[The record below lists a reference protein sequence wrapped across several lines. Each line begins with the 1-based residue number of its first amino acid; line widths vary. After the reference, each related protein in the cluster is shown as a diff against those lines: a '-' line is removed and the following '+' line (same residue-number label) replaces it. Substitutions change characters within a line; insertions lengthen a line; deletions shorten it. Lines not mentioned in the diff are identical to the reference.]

1 MKALLASICILG
13 LHSTSAFAT
22 DEQAPKKEV
31 QDMSDP
37 LAVYTQAGVGA
48 TNKGINLKV
57 GKSYDPGTANTMAMN
72 VIEIKG
78 LLGDT
83 LGWDSGDNKDN
94 SIDSIRFRNFKVNTK
109 TGRGSQ
115 IDFSYNFDESNIAKK
130 TGDLSYS
137 LMQALPKMGWFNF
150 YPLAGVGA
158 SFGKDVTEQ
167 DGSIDS
173 GYAFNGTYGLIGM
186 YGKMTITK
194 NLWLNYNPFWLTTFT
209 GSNIYKDNAYGAD
222 NSHLLTHE
230 FAINYQI
237 NPKLNVRYFAN
248 WNENLNFGDGDH
260 RIEVN
265 YQL

>member
-1 MKALLASICILG
+1 MKKKFIALSLFTLQSI
-13 LHSTSAFAT
+13 SAFAEN
-22 DEQAPKKEV
+22 EQDTKKEV

-48 TNKGINLKV
+48 TNKGINIKV

-83 LGWDSGDNKDN
+83 LGWDGDKNDN
-94 SIDSIRFRNFKVNTK
+94 SVDSIRFRNFKVNT
-109 TGRGSQ
+109 TNGRGSQ
-115 IDFSYNFDESNIAKK
+115 IDFVYNFDQTNIAKK

-137 LMQALPKMGWFNF
+137 LIQALPKMGWFNF

-158 SFGKDVTEQ
+158 SLGKDITED
-167 DGSIDS
+167 DGTIDD
-173 GYAFNGTYGLIGM
+173 GFAFNGAYALVGM
-186 YGKMTITK
+186 YGKMAITDK
-194 NLWLNYNPFWLTTFT
+194 VWLNYNPFWLTTLV
-209 GSNIYKDNAYGAD
+209 GSDNYKDNAYGTN
-222 NSHLLTHE
+222 NSNLLTHE

-248 WNENLNFGDGDH
+248 WNEKLNFGDGDH